1 MAIFGFKSKKE
12 VEAEKQQA
20 AQNAV
25 RMAEVVNQHNVGN
38 LGRGSQVEITIP
50 WFDAFD
56 PRLQDTGVPV
66 AVDVTVS
73 YAIEDMPTFLSMN
86 KMEVF
91 SDDVFKEK
99 LRSGVTKYVKSAVS
113 NAPSD
118 AQIPLVQI
126 ERKIVEVS
134 DFVQSRVVPQI
145 ERVFCIKVRVLD
157 ITEIRIDKSS
167 YAFRQLESL
176 TADFEKERMR
186 AQQSA
191 QLKNFNMQTEMQQ
204 DEMMAQHKAKMSNF
218 NLQNEMQQSQWMM
231 QNELNLDAMQRQ
243 HEMQLGGQEQMQQM
257 QLDMQQMQ
265 LDMQQKQMN
274 IQLNNQSETMR
285 IQREEMQREARLQT
299 ESTYLDAHKANLNS
313 DMLNNAMDNG
323 YDPFLQ
329 QQSMSK
335 MGGMQQPMMGGMQ
348 SMGMQQMGGMQ
359 PMGMQP
365 MGMPQMGMQPMGGMM
380 GQKSMMQPQVSYMLA
395 VNGQQMG
402 PYDWTQLQQLVLQ
415 GNLTQQTHVW
425 TQGMANWTPAGQVQ
439 ELAPLFQG
447 MAPGMPQM
455 PQMI

>member
-25 RMAEVVNQHNVGN
+25 HMAEVMNQHNVGN

-91 SDDVFKEK
+91 SDDVFQEK

-113 NAPSD
+113 NAPSE

-134 DFVQSRVVPQI
+134 DYVQSRVLPQV
-145 ERVFCIKVRVLD
+145 ERVFCIKVRALD
-157 ITEIRIDKSS
+157 ITEIRIDKIS

-176 TADFEKERMR
+176 NADFEKERMR

-204 DEMMAQHKAKMSNF
+204 EQMMAQHNAQMSNF
-218 NLQNEMQQSQWMM
+218 NLQNEMQQSQLQM
-231 QNELNLDAMQRQ
+231 QNALNLDAMQRQ
-243 HEMQLGGQEQMQQM
+243 HEMKLSGQEQMQQM

-274 IQLNNQSETMR
+274 IQLNNMSETMR
-285 IQREEMQREARLQT
+285 VQREEMQREARLQT
-299 ESTYLDAHKANLNS
+299 ESAYLDAHKANLNS
-313 DMLNNAMDNG
+313 GMLNNAMDNG
-323 YDPFLQ
+323 YDPFQ

-335 MGGMQQPMMGGMQ
+335 MGNMQQPMMGGMQ
-348 SMGMQQMGGMQ
+348 SMGMQQMGMSQMGGMQ

-365 MGMPQMGMQPMGGMM
+365 MGMQQMGGMM

-402 PYDWTQLQQLVLQ
+402 PFDWAQLQQLVQQ

>member
-25 RMAEVVNQHNVGN
+25 KMAEVMNQHNVGN

-86 KMEVF
+86 KMELF
-91 SDDVFKEK
+91 SDEVFQEK
-99 LRSGVTKYVKSAVS
+99 LTSGVTRYVKSAVS

-134 DFVQSRVVPQI
+134 DLVQSRVVPQI
-145 ERVFCIKVRVLD
+145 ERVFCIKVRALD

-176 TADFEKERMR
+176 TADFERERLK

-204 DEMMAQHKAKMSNF
+204 DQMMAQHKAQMNNF
-218 NLQNEMQQSQWMM
+218 DM
-231 QNELNLDAMQRQ
+231 QNALNLDAMQRQ
-243 HEMQLGGQEQMQQM
+243 HEMKLSGQEQMQQM

-265 LDMQQKQMN
+265 LDMQQRQMN
-274 IQLNNQSETMR
+274 MQLNNQSETMR
-285 IQREEMQREARLQT
+285 IQREEMQRAAKLQT
-299 ESTYLDAHKANLNS
+299 ENTFLDAHKANLNS
-313 DMLNNAMDNG
+313 GMLNNAMDNG
-323 YDPFLQ
+323 YDPFQ
-329 QQSMSK
+329 QQAMAQ
-335 MGGMQQPMMGGMQ
+335 MNGMQQPMMGGMQ
-348 SMGMQQMGGMQ
+348 QMGGMQ
-359 PMGMQP
+359 S
-365 MGMPQMGMQPMGGMM
+365 MGMPQMGGMM

-395 VNGQQMG
+395 VNNQQMG
-402 PYDWTQLQQLVLQ
+402 PFDWAQLQQLAQQ
-415 GNLTQQTHVW
+415 GNLTSQTFVW